1 MVPAELHC
9 MDSRMTRFSVL
20 LLILL
25 CLWLPMGS
33 MASSAEFVT
42 TPYAEEQKIVF
53 DFYFDD
59 PQKINAALYWVKGLV
74 DPLMAEPYNL
84 SPDDMHIK
92 VVLHGTEV
100 VALAKHN
107 YPQYQKA
114 VQRMRYYAQLGV
126 EFRLCSIAARDYDY
140 ALKDLQDFVQ
150 LVPSGITELAHW
162 QKEGYVLIAPRIQ
175 EKRFAISEIR

>member
-1 MVPAELHC
+1 
-9 MDSRMTRFSVL
+9 MTRASL
-20 LLILL
+20 LLLVFL
-25 CLWLPMGS
+25 SVWLPMRAV
-33 MASSAEFVT
+33 ASSAEFVA

-59 PQKINAALYWVKGLV
+59 PKKINPALYWLKGLV

-84 SPDDMHIK
+84 APDDLDIK
-92 VVLHGTEV
+92 VILHGTEV

-107 YPQYQKA
+107 YSLYQRA

-126 EFRLCSIAARDYDY
+126 EFRLCSIAARDYGY
-140 ALKDLQDFVQ
+140 VLKDLQDFVQ

>member
-1 MVPAELHC
+1 MKKVTKISAA
-9 MDSRMTRFSVL
+9 L
-20 LLILL
+20 LMLL
-25 CLWLPMGS
+25 TACLPLRG
-33 MASSAEFVT
+33 MASSAEFVA
-42 TPYAEEQKIVF
+42 TPYADNQKIVF

-59 PQKINAALYWVKGLV
+59 PEKINAALYWVKGLV

-84 SPDDMHIK
+84 SPDDMDIK
-92 VVLHGTEV
+92 VILHGTEV

-140 ALKDLQDFVQ
+140 VLNDLQDFVQ
-150 LVPSGITELAHW
+150 LIPSGIAELAHW

-175 EKRFAISEIR
+175 EKRFAIAEIR